1 MLSLSG
7 TTLTLFPLPT
17 DLIAPHRIKFCIESK
32 FSSPLTST
40 SKFKE
45 YIADALLDMR
55 AICEAGLNLA
65 EQPTSKDRNKKQS
78 VGGIE
83 ARVQA
88 RL

>member
-1 MLSLSG
+1 MLSISG
-7 TTLTLFPLPT
+7 ITLTLFPLPT

-55 AICEAGLNLA
+55 AICEAGLDSA
-65 EQPTSKDRNKKQS
+65 EQPESKNRNKKES
-78 VGGIE
+78 MGGME